1 MQELKYLNKYLFK
14 YKWKLL
20 LGIIITIISRIFS
33 LFTPKLVGNSMTL
46 IENSILNIEQT
57 DDDLEILL
65 ARNILIILSASL
77 ISGFFTFLMRQTII
91 NVSRYIEFDLKNEV
105 YNHYQSLCS
114 LFYKTNRTG
123 DLMSR
128 ITEDVSK
135 VRMYVGP
142 AIMYS
147 INTITLFIIV
157 IIFMFSI
164 SPSLTIYSLLPL
176 PILSFTIYTLSKKIH
191 LKSTLVQEKLAKL
204 STFSQEVFSGIK
216 IIKSFNMQEIVTK
229 KFDNFSKSS
238 KKSSISLSKVQALF
252 FPLMILLI
260 GISNI
265 IVIYVGGNQYIN
277 GKIEIGVIA
286 EFIIYITMLT
296 WPVAVV
302 GWVTSI
308 IQQAEASQ
316 KRINGF
322 LKTKPSIKNY
332 GKLLNS
338 ESSKITFKN
347 VSFKYPETKLYALQ
361 GVNFTIDSGKTLGII
376 GKTGSGKSSILELI
390 TRSYDV
396 TSGEIYLGN
405 MSLSLYNLKSLSSF
419 ISYVPQNSFLFS
431 DTIQEN
437 IKFGNIKANKVE
449 VIEVAENSSIHSD
462 ISRFK
467 DKYETLLGERG
478 VNLSGGQIQRITI
491 ARALLKKSK
500 ILLLDDCLSS
510 VDTKTEK
517 NILSE
522 IKKNKID
529 ETIIIVSHKISSVM
543 HADLIIV
550 LDKGVII
557 EKGTHEKLLSTDGF
571 YKKLAQKQLEN
582 INSFKI

>member
-1 MQELKYLNKYLFK
+1 MKELKYLNKYLFK

-20 LGIIITIISRIFS
+20 LGILITIISRIFS

-46 IENSILNIEQT
+46 IEKSTQI
-57 DDDLEILL
+57 DGKLEFLL
-65 ARNILIILSASL
+65 LRNILIILSASL

-128 ITEDVSK
+128 ITEDISK

-157 IIFMFSI
+157 ITFMFSI
-164 SPSLTIYSLLPL
+164 SPSLTIYSLIPL

-191 LKSTLVQEKLAKL
+191 IKSTVVQEYLAKL
-204 STFSQEVFSGIK
+204 STFSQEVFSGVK
-216 IIKSFNMQEIVTK
+216 IIKSFNMQKIVTE
-229 KFDNFSKSS
+229 KFDNLSSSS
-238 KKSSISLSKVQALF
+238 KNKSVDLSKVQALF

-260 GISNI
+260 GISNV
-265 IVIYVGGNQYIN
+265 IVIFVGGNQYID
-277 GKIEIGVIA
+277 GKIDIGVIA

-316 KRINGF
+316 NRINKF
-322 LKTKPSIKNY
+322 LRCKPSITNS
-332 GKLLNS
+332 GKILNL
-338 ESSKITFKN
+338 ENTDIKFKN
-347 VSFKYPETKLYALQ
+347 VSFKYPETNLYALKK
-361 GVNFTIDSGKTLGII
+361 VNFSIASGKTLGIV
-376 GKTGSGKSSILELI
+376 GKTGSGKSTILELI
-390 TRSYDV
+390 SRSYDI
-396 TSGEIYLGN
+396 TSGEIYLNGKI
-405 MSLSLYNLKSLSSF
+405 LSSYNLKSLRSF
-419 ISYVPQNSFLFS
+419 ISYVPQNPFLFS
-431 DTIQEN
+431 DSIIEN
-437 IKFGNIKANKVE
+437 IKFGNHTANEDEVLKV
-449 VIEVAENSSIHSD
+449 AKDSSIHND
-462 ISRFK
+462 ISKFK

-478 VNLSGGQIQRITI
+478 VNLSGGQKQRITI

-500 ILLLDDCLSS
+500 ILILDDCLSS
-510 VDTKTEK
+510 VDSKTERD
-517 NILSE
+517 ILFN
-522 IKKNKID
+522 IKKTKKK
-529 ETIIIVSHKISSVM
+529 ESVIIVSHKISSVM
-543 HADLIIV
+543 HADLILV
-550 LDKGVII
+550 LDKGII
-557 EKGTHEKLLSTDGF
+557 VEKGTHNQLLSIDGF
-571 YKKLAQKQLEN
+571 YKKLAQKQL
-582 INSFKI
+582 IDIDLVKI

>member
-1 MQELKYLNKYLFK
+1 MKELKYLNKYLLK

-20 LGIIITIISRIFS
+20 LGIIITIVSRVFS
-33 LFTPKLVGNSMTL
+33 LFTPKIVGNSMTL
-46 IENSILNIEQT
+46 IENSILNIKET
-57 DDDLEILL
+57 SDNLEILL
-65 ARNILIILSASL
+65 ARNILIILVASL
-77 ISGFFTFLMRQTII
+77 VSGFFTFLMRQTII
-91 NVSRYIEFDLKNEV
+91 NVSRFIEFDLKNDV
-105 YNHYQSLCS
+105 YNHYQSLCP

-147 INTITLFIIV
+147 INTVTLFIIV

-191 LKSTLVQEKLAKL
+191 SKSTFVQEKLAKL

-216 IIKSFNMQEIVTK
+216 IIKTFNMQEIVTEN
-229 KFDNFSKSS
+229 FDDLSKSS
-238 KKSSISLSKVQALF
+238 KRSSISLSKVQALF

-265 IVIYVGGNQYIN
+265 IVIYVGGNQYID

-308 IQQAEASQ
+308 TQQAEASQ
-316 KRINGF
+316 KRINAF
-322 LKTKPSIKNY
+322 LKTEPSIKNY
-332 GKLLNS
+332 GKSSNS

-347 VSFKYPETKLYALQ
+347 VSFKYPKTKLYALERI
-361 GVNFTIDSGKTLGII
+361 NFTIDSGKTLGII

-396 TSGEIYLGN
+396 TSGKIYIGN
-405 MSLSLYNLKSLSSF
+405 KVLSSYDLKSLSSF
-419 ISYVPQNSFLFS
+419 ISYIPQNPFLFS

-437 IKFGNIKANKVE
+437 IKFGNFKANKND
-449 VIEVAENSSIHSD
+449 VIKVAKNSLIHSD
-462 ISRFK
+462 ISSFK

-478 VNLSGGQIQRITI
+478 VNLSGGQIQRVTI
-491 ARALLKKSK
+491 ARALLKESK

-510 VDTKTEK
+510 VDAKTERG
-517 NILSE
+517 ILRE
-522 IKKNKID
+522 ISKTKIE
-529 ETIIIVSHKISSVM
+529 ETVVMVSHKISSIM
-543 HADLIIV
+543 HADLILVI
-550 LDKGVII
+550 DKGVIV
-557 EKGTHEKLLSTDGF
+557 EKGTHKKLLSNNGF

-582 INSFKI
+582 VNPVKM

>member
-1 MQELKYLNKYLFK
+1 MKELKYLNKYLLK

-20 LGIIITIISRIFS
+20 LGIFITIISRIFS
-33 LFTPKLVGNSMTL
+33 LFTPKLIGNSMTL
-46 IENSILNIEQT
+46 IENSILDIKQT
-57 DDDLEILL
+57 NDDLEILL
-65 ARNILIILSASL
+65 ARNILIILFASML
-77 ISGFFTFLMRQTII
+77 SGFFTFLMRQTII
-91 NVSRYIEFDLKNEV
+91 NVSRYIEFDLKNDI
-105 YNHYQSLCS
+105 YNHYQSLCPI
-114 LFYKTNRTG
+114 FYKTNRTG

-147 INTITLFIIV
+147 INTVTLFMIV
-157 IIFMFSI
+157 IVFMFSI
-164 SPSLTIYSLLPL
+164 SPSLTFYSLLPL
-176 PILSFTIYTLSKKIH
+176 PVLSFTIYALSKRIH
-191 LKSTLVQEKLAKL
+191 LKSTFVQEKLAKL

-216 IIKSFNMQEIVTK
+216 IIKTYNMQEIVIEN
-229 KFDNFSKSS
+229 FDSLSISS
-238 KKSSISLSKVQALF
+238 KRSSISLSKVQAFF

-265 IVIYVGGNQYIN
+265 IVIYVGGNQYID

-316 KRINGF
+316 KRINAF
-322 LKTKPSIKNY
+322 LKTEPSIKNY
-332 GKLLNS
+332 GKSSNS
-338 ESSKITFKN
+338 ESSEITFKN
-347 VSFKYPETKLYALQ
+347 VSFKYPKTKSYVLK
-361 GVNFTIDSGKTLGII
+361 GISFTIGSGKTLGII

-396 TSGEIYLGN
+396 TSGKIYLGN
-405 MSLSLYNLKSLSSF
+405 TELSSYDLKSLSSF
-419 ISYVPQNSFLFS
+419 ISYVPQNPFLFS

-437 IKFGNIKANKVE
+437 IKFGNFKANKKQ
-449 VIEVAENSSIHSD
+449 VIKVAKNSSIHSD
-462 ISRFK
+462 ISSFK

-478 VNLSGGQIQRITI
+478 VNLSGGQIQRVTI

-510 VDTKTEK
+510 VDAKTERI
-517 NILSE
+517 ILKE
-522 IKKNKID
+522 IRKTKID
-529 ETIIIVSHKISSVM
+529 ETVIIVSNKISSIM

-550 LDKGVII
+550 IDNGVIV
-557 EKGTHEKLLSTDGF
+557 EKGTHKKLLSNNGF
-571 YKKLAQKQLEN
+571 YKKLVQKQLEN
-582 INSFKI
+582 VNPVKM

>member
-229 KFDNFSKSS
+229 NFDNFSKSS

-347 VSFKYPETKLYALQ
+347 VSFKYPETNLYALE
-361 GVNFTIDSGKTLGII
+361 GVNFTIGSGKTLGII

-405 MSLSLYNLKSLSSF
+405 ISLSSYNLKSLSSF

-510 VDTKTEK
+510 VDAKTEK

>member
-1 MQELKYLNKYLFK
+1 MKELKYLNKYLLK

-20 LGIIITIISRIFS
+20 LGIFITIISRIFS

-46 IENSILNIEQT
+46 IENSILNIKQT
-57 DDDLEILL
+57 SDNLEILL
-65 ARNILIILSASL
+65 ARNILIILFASL
-77 ISGFFTFLMRQTII
+77 VSGFFTFLMRQTII
-91 NVSRYIEFDLKNEV
+91 NVSRFIEFDLKNEI
-105 YNHYQSLCS
+105 YNHYQSLCP

-147 INTITLFIIV
+147 INTVTLFIIV
-157 IIFMFSI
+157 IAFMFSI

-191 LKSTLVQEKLAKL
+191 SKSTFVQEKLAKL

-216 IIKSFNMQEIVTK
+216 IIKTFNMQKIVTEN
-229 KFDNFSKSS
+229 FDNLSKSS
-238 KKSSISLSKVQALF
+238 KRSSISLSKVQALF

-265 IVIYVGGNQYIN
+265 IVIYVGGNQYID

-308 IQQAEASQ
+308 TQQAEASQ
-316 KRINGF
+316 KRINAF
-322 LKTKPSIKNY
+322 LKTEPSIKNY
-332 GKLLNS
+332 GKSSNS

-347 VSFKYPETKLYALQ
+347 VSFKYPKTKSYALE
-361 GVNFTIDSGKTLGII
+361 GINFTIDSGKTLGII
-376 GKTGSGKSSILELI
+376 GKTGSGKSTILDLI

-396 TSGEIYLGN
+396 TSGKIHLGN
-405 MSLSLYNLKSLSSF
+405 TELSSYDLKSLNSF
-419 ISYVPQNSFLFS
+419 ISYIPQNPFLFS

-437 IKFGNIKANKVE
+437 IKFGNFKANKNE
-449 VIEVAENSSIHSD
+449 VIKVAKNSLIHSD
-462 ISRFK
+462 ISSFK

-478 VNLSGGQIQRITI
+478 VNLSGGQIQRVTI

-510 VDTKTEK
+510 VDAKTERG
-517 NILSE
+517 ILRE
-522 IKKNKID
+522 IRKTKRD
-529 ETIIIVSHKISSVM
+529 ETVIMVSHKISSIM

-550 LDKGVII
+550 IDNGVIV
-557 EKGTHEKLLSTDGF
+557 EKGTHKKLLSNNGF

-582 INSFKI
+582 VSPVKM

>member
-105 YNHYQSLCS
+105 YTHYQSLCS

-216 IIKSFNMQEIVTK
+216 IIKSFNMQEIVTEN
-229 KFDNFSKSS
+229 FDNFSKSS
-238 KKSSISLSKVQALF
+238 KRSSISLSKVQALF

-347 VSFKYPETKLYALQ
+347 VSFKYPETNLYALE
-361 GVNFTIDSGKTLGII
+361 GINFTIDSGKTLGII

-529 ETIIIVSHKISSVM
+529 ETVIIVSHKISSVM

-582 INSFKI
+582 INSLKI

>member
-20 LGIIITIISRIFS
+20 LGIFITIISRIFS

-46 IENSILNIEQT
+46 IEKSNLDIDQIGGK
-57 DDDLEILL
+57 LEVLL
-65 ARNILIILSASL
+65 LRNILIILSASL
-77 ISGFFTFLMRQTII
+77 ISGFFTFWMRQTII

-147 INTITLFIIV
+147 INTITLFVIV
-157 IIFMFSI
+157 ISFMFSI
-164 SPSLTIYSLLPL
+164 SPTLTIYSLIPL

-191 LKSTLVQEKLAKL
+191 LKSTLVQEYLAKL

-216 IIKSFNMQEIVTK
+216 IIKSYNMQKVVST
-229 KFDNFSKSS
+229 KFDNFSNSS
-238 KKSSISLSKVQALF
+238 KERSIDLSKVQALF

-265 IVIYVGGNQYIN
+265 IVIYVGGNQYIE
-277 GKIEIGVIA
+277 GKIDIGVIA

-316 KRINGF
+316 KRINSF
-322 LKTKPSIKNY
+322 LKSKPSVCNY
-332 GKLLNS
+332 GKILNF
-338 ESSKITFKN
+338 ENGDINFKN
-347 VSFKYPETKLYALQ
+347 VSFKYPETNLYALKNI
-361 GVNFTIDSGKTLGII
+361 NFSISSGNTLGII
-376 GKTGSGKSSILELI
+376 GKTGSGKSTILELI

-396 TSGEIYLGN
+396 TSGEIYLDDKILSSYDLQ
-405 MSLSLYNLKSLSSF
+405 SLKSF
-419 ISYVPQNSFLFS
+419 ISYVPQNPFLFS
-431 DTIQEN
+431 DTIIEN
-437 IKFGNIKANKVE
+437 IKFGNYTSSDDEVVKV
-449 VIEVAENSSIHSD
+449 AKDSSIHSD

-467 DKYETLLGERG
+467 DQYETLLGERG

-491 ARALLKKSK
+491 ARALLKRSK

-510 VDTKTEK
+510 VDAKTESS
-517 NILSE
+517 ILSN
-522 IKKNKID
+522 IKKGKKE
-529 ETIIIVSHKISSVM
+529 ETVIIVSNKISSVM

-550 LDKGVII
+550 LDKGIII
-557 EKGTHEKLLSTDGF
+557 EKGTHKQLLSIKGF
-571 YKKLAQKQLEN
+571 YEKLAQKQVEN
-582 INSFKI
+582 IDFIKI

>member
-1 MQELKYLNKYLFK
+1 MKELKYLNKYLLK

-20 LGIIITIISRIFS
+20 LGIIITIVSRVFS
-33 LFTPKLVGNSMTL
+33 LFTPKIVGNSMTL
-46 IENSILNIEQT
+46 IENSILNIKET
-57 DDDLEILL
+57 SDNLEILL
-65 ARNILIILSASL
+65 ARNILIILVASL
-77 ISGFFTFLMRQTII
+77 VSGFFTFLMRQTII
-91 NVSRYIEFDLKNEV
+91 NVSRFIEFDLKNDV
-105 YNHYQSLCS
+105 YNHYQSLCP

-147 INTITLFIIV
+147 INTVTLFIIV

-191 LKSTLVQEKLAKL
+191 SKSTFVQEKLAKL

-216 IIKSFNMQEIVTK
+216 IIKTYNMQEIVTEN
-229 KFDNFSKSS
+229 FDSLSKSS
-238 KKSSISLSKVQALF
+238 KRSSISLSKVQAFF

-265 IVIYVGGNQYIN
+265 IVIYVGGNQYID

-316 KRINGF
+316 KRINAF
-322 LKTKPSIKNY
+322 LKTEPSIKNY
-332 GKLLNS
+332 GKSSNS
-338 ESSKITFKN
+338 ESSEITFKN
-347 VSFKYPETKLYALQ
+347 VSFKYPKTKSYALE
-361 GVNFTIDSGKTLGII
+361 GINFTIDSGKTLGII
-376 GKTGSGKSSILELI
+376 GKTGSGKSTILELI

-396 TSGEIYLGN
+396 TSGKIYLG
-405 MSLSLYNLKSLSSF
+405 SSELSSYDLKSLSSF
-419 ISYVPQNSFLFS
+419 ISYIPQNPFLFS

-437 IKFGNIKANKVE
+437 IKFGNFKANKKQ
-449 VIEVAENSSIHSD
+449 VIKVAKNSSIHLD
-462 ISRFK
+462 ISSFK

-478 VNLSGGQIQRITI
+478 VNLSGGQIQRVTI

-510 VDTKTEK
+510 VDAKTERI
-517 NILSE
+517 ILRE
-522 IKKNKID
+522 LRKTKID
-529 ETIIIVSHKISSVM
+529 ETVIIVSNKISSIM

-550 LDKGVII
+550 IDNGVIV
-557 EKGTHEKLLSTDGF
+557 EKGTHKKLLSNNGF
-571 YKKLAQKQLEN
+571 YKKLVQKQLEN
-582 INSFKI
+582 VNPVKM

>member
-20 LGIIITIISRIFS
+20 LGIFITIISRIFS

-46 IENSILNIEQT
+46 IEKSNLDIDQIGGK
-57 DDDLEILL
+57 LEVLL
-65 ARNILIILSASL
+65 LRNILIILSASL
-77 ISGFFTFLMRQTII
+77 ISGFFTFWMRQTII

-147 INTITLFIIV
+147 INTITLFVIV
-157 IIFMFSI
+157 ISFMFSI
-164 SPSLTIYSLLPL
+164 SPTLTIYSLIPL

-191 LKSTLVQEKLAKL
+191 LKSTLVQEYLAKL

-216 IIKSFNMQEIVTK
+216 IIKSYNMQKVVST
-229 KFDNFSKSS
+229 KFDNFSNSS
-238 KKSSISLSKVQALF
+238 KERSIDLSKVQALF

-265 IVIYVGGNQYIN
+265 IVIYVGGNQYIE
-277 GKIEIGVIA
+277 GKIDIGVIA

-316 KRINGF
+316 KRINSF
-322 LKTKPSIKNY
+322 LKSKPSVCNY
-332 GKLLNS
+332 GKILNF
-338 ESSKITFKN
+338 ENGDINFKN
-347 VSFKYPETKLYALQ
+347 VSFKYPETNLYALKNI
-361 GVNFTIDSGKTLGII
+361 NFSISSGNTLGII
-376 GKTGSGKSSILELI
+376 GKTGSGKSTILELI

-396 TSGEIYLGN
+396 TSGEIYLDDKILSSYDLQ
-405 MSLSLYNLKSLSSF
+405 SLKSF
-419 ISYVPQNSFLFS
+419 ISYVPQNPFLFS
-431 DTIQEN
+431 DTIIEN
-437 IKFGNIKANKVE
+437 IKFGNYTSSDDEVVKV
-449 VIEVAENSSIHSD
+449 AKDSSIHSD

-467 DKYETLLGERG
+467 DQYETLLGERG

-491 ARALLKKSK
+491 ARALLKRSK

-510 VDTKTEK
+510 VDAKTESS
-517 NILSE
+517 ILSN
-522 IKKNKID
+522 IKKVKKE
-529 ETIIIVSHKISSVM
+529 ETVIIVSNKISSVM

-550 LDKGVII
+550 LDKGIII
-557 EKGTHEKLLSTDGF
+557 EKGTHKQLLSIKGF
-571 YKKLAQKQLEN
+571 YEKLAQKQVEN
-582 INSFKI
+582 IDFIKI

>member
-1 MQELKYLNKYLFK
+1 MKELKYLNKYLLK

-20 LGIIITIISRIFS
+20 LGIIITIVSRVFS
-33 LFTPKLVGNSMTL
+33 LFTPKIVGNSMTL
-46 IENSILNIEQT
+46 IENSILNIKET
-57 DDDLEILL
+57 SDNLEILL
-65 ARNILIILSASL
+65 ARNILIILVASL
-77 ISGFFTFLMRQTII
+77 VSGFFTFLMRQTII
-91 NVSRYIEFDLKNEV
+91 NVSRFIEFDLKNDV
-105 YNHYQSLCS
+105 YNHYQSLCP

-147 INTITLFIIV
+147 INTVTLFIIV

-191 LKSTLVQEKLAKL
+191 SKSTFVQEKLAKL

-216 IIKSFNMQEIVTK
+216 IIKTFNMQEIVTEN
-229 KFDNFSKSS
+229 FDDLSKSS
-238 KKSSISLSKVQALF
+238 KRSSISLSKVQALF

-265 IVIYVGGNQYIN
+265 IVIYVGGNQYID

-316 KRINGF
+316 KRINTF
-322 LKTKPSIKNY
+322 LKTVPSIKNY
-332 GKLLNS
+332 GKSSNL

-347 VSFKYPETKLYALQ
+347 VSFKYPKTKLYALERI
-361 GVNFTIDSGKTLGII
+361 NFTIDSGKTLGII

-396 TSGEIYLGN
+396 TSGKIYIGN
-405 MSLSLYNLKSLSSF
+405 KVLSSYDLKSLSSF
-419 ISYVPQNSFLFS
+419 ISYIPQNPFLFS

-437 IKFGNIKANKVE
+437 IKFGNFKANKND
-449 VIEVAENSSIHSD
+449 VIKVAKNSLIHSD
-462 ISRFK
+462 ISSFK

-478 VNLSGGQIQRITI
+478 VNLSGGQIQRVTI
-491 ARALLKKSK
+491 ARALLKESK

-510 VDTKTEK
+510 VDAKTERG
-517 NILSE
+517 ILRE
-522 IKKNKID
+522 ISKTKIE
-529 ETIIIVSHKISSVM
+529 ETVVMVSHKISSIM
-543 HADLIIV
+543 HADLILVI
-550 LDKGVII
+550 DKGVIV
-557 EKGTHEKLLSTDGF
+557 EKGTHKKLLSNNGF

-582 INSFKI
+582 VNPVKM

>member
-1 MQELKYLNKYLFK
+1 MKELKYLNKYLLK

-20 LGIIITIISRIFS
+20 LGIFITIISRIFS
-33 LFTPKLVGNSMTL
+33 LFTPKLIGNSMTL
-46 IENSILNIEQT
+46 IENSILNIKQT
-57 DDDLEILL
+57 SDNLEILL
-65 ARNILIILSASL
+65 ARNILIILFASL
-77 ISGFFTFLMRQTII
+77 VSGFFTFLMRQTII
-91 NVSRYIEFDLKNEV
+91 NVSRYIEFDLKNDI
-105 YNHYQSLCS
+105 YNHYQSLCP

-147 INTITLFIIV
+147 INTVTLFMIV
-157 IIFMFSI
+157 IVFMFSI

-191 LKSTLVQEKLAKL
+191 LKSTFVQEKLAKL

-216 IIKSFNMQEIVTK
+216 IIKTFNMQEIVTEN
-229 KFDNFSKSS
+229 FDNLSKSS
-238 KKSSISLSKVQALF
+238 KRSSISLSKVQALF

-265 IVIYVGGNQYIN
+265 IVIYVGGNQYID

-316 KRINGF
+316 KRINAF
-322 LKTKPSIKNY
+322 LKTEPSIKNY
-332 GKLLNS
+332 GKSSNS
-338 ESSKITFKN
+338 ESSEITFKN
-347 VSFKYPETKLYALQ
+347 VSFKYPKTKSYALE
-361 GVNFTIDSGKTLGII
+361 GINFTIDSGKTLGII

-396 TSGEIYLGN
+396 TSGKIYLGN
-405 MSLSLYNLKSLSSF
+405 TELSSYDLKSLSSF
-419 ISYVPQNSFLFS
+419 ISYIPQNPFLFS

-437 IKFGNIKANKVE
+437 IKFGNFKANKNQ
-449 VIEVAENSSIHSD
+449 VIKVAKNSSIHSD
-462 ISRFK
+462 ISSFK

-478 VNLSGGQIQRITI
+478 VNLSGGQIQRVTI

-510 VDTKTEK
+510 VDAKTERI
-517 NILSE
+517 ILKE
-522 IKKNKID
+522 IRKTKID
-529 ETIIIVSHKISSVM
+529 ETVIIVSHKISSIM

-550 LDKGVII
+550 IDNGVIV
-557 EKGTHEKLLSTDGF
+557 EKGTHKKLLSNNGF

-582 INSFKI
+582 VNPVKM

>member
-20 LGIIITIISRIFS
+20 LGIFITIISRIFS

-46 IENSILNIEQT
+46 IEKSNLDIDQIGGK
-57 DDDLEILL
+57 LEVLL
-65 ARNILIILSASL
+65 LRNILIILSASL
-77 ISGFFTFLMRQTII
+77 ISGFFTFWMRQTII

-147 INTITLFIIV
+147 INTITLFVIV
-157 IIFMFSI
+157 ISFMFSI
-164 SPSLTIYSLLPL
+164 SPTLTIYSLIPL

-191 LKSTLVQEKLAKL
+191 LKSTLVQEYLAKL

-216 IIKSFNMQEIVTK
+216 IIKSYNMQKVVST
-229 KFDNFSKSS
+229 KFDNFSNSS
-238 KKSSISLSKVQALF
+238 KERSIDLSKVQALF

-265 IVIYVGGNQYIN
+265 IVIYVGGNQYIE
-277 GKIEIGVIA
+277 GKIDIGVIA

-316 KRINGF
+316 KRINSF
-322 LKTKPSIKNY
+322 LKSKPSVCNY
-332 GKLLNS
+332 GKILNF
-338 ESSKITFKN
+338 ENGDINFKN
-347 VSFKYPETKLYALQ
+347 VSFKYPETNLYALKNI
-361 GVNFTIDSGKTLGII
+361 NFSISSGNTLGII
-376 GKTGSGKSSILELI
+376 GKTGSGKSTVLELI

-396 TSGEIYLGN
+396 TSGEIYIDDKILSSYDLQ
-405 MSLSLYNLKSLSSF
+405 SLKSF
-419 ISYVPQNSFLFS
+419 ISYVPQNPFLFS
-431 DTIQEN
+431 DTIIEN
-437 IKFGNIKANKVE
+437 IKFGNYTSSDDEVVKV
-449 VIEVAENSSIHSD
+449 AKDSSIHSD

-467 DKYETLLGERG
+467 DQYETLLGERG

-491 ARALLKKSK
+491 ARALLKRSK

-510 VDTKTEK
+510 VDAKTESS
-517 NILSE
+517 ILSN
-522 IKKNKID
+522 IKKGKKE
-529 ETIIIVSHKISSVM
+529 ETVIIVSNKISSVM

-550 LDKGVII
+550 LDKGIII
-557 EKGTHEKLLSTDGF
+557 EKGTHKQLLSIKGF
-571 YKKLAQKQLEN
+571 YEKLAQKQVEN
-582 INSFKI
+582 IDFIKI

>member
-20 LGIIITIISRIFS
+20 LGIIITVISRIFS
-33 LFTPKLVGNSMTL
+33 LFTPKFVGDSMTI
-46 IENSILNIEQT
+46 IERSISNIEQV
-57 DDDLEILL
+57 DGSLGFLL
-65 ARNILIILSASL
+65 GRNIIIILAASL
-77 ISGFFTFLMRQTII
+77 LSGFFTFLMRQTII
-91 NVSRYIEFDLKNEV
+91 NVSRYIEYDLKNEV

-114 LFYKTNRTG
+114 SFYKTNRTG

-147 INTITLFIIV
+147 INTITLFVIV
-157 IIFMFSI
+157 ISFMFVI
-164 SPSLTIYSLLPL
+164 SPSLTIYSLIPL
-176 PILSFTIYTLSKKIH
+176 PILSLAIYTLSKKIH
-191 LKSTLVQEKLAKL
+191 LKSTYVQQNLAKL

-216 IIKSFNMQEIVTK
+216 IIKSFNMQKIVSNT
-229 KFDNFSKSS
+229 FDDFSALS
-238 KKSSISLSKVQALF
+238 KNSSIDLSKVQALF

-265 IVIYVGGNQYIN
+265 IVIYVGGNQYID
-277 GKIEIGVIA
+277 GEIEIGVIA

-316 KRINGF
+316 KRINSF
-322 LKTKPSIKNY
+322 LKTKSSISNQ
-332 GKLLNS
+332 GEILNI
-338 ESSKITFKN
+338 KKGNINFKN
-347 VSFKYPETKLYALQ
+347 VSFKYPETNFYALK
-361 GVNFTIDSGKTLGII
+361 GIDFEISSGKTLGIV
-376 GKTGSGKSSILELI
+376 GKTGAGKTTILELI

-396 TSGEIYLGN
+396 TSGEISIDGN
-405 MSLSLYNLKSLSSF
+405 LIREYDLSSLRSS
-419 ISYVPQNSFLFS
+419 ISYVPQNPFLFS
-431 DTIQEN
+431 DTIIEN
-437 IKFGNIKANKVE
+437 IKFGNYAANIDE
-449 VIEVAENSSIHSD
+449 VIKVSKTSSIHSD
-462 ISRFK
+462 ISSFN

-500 ILLLDDCLSS
+500 LLILDDCLSS
-510 VDTKTEK
+510 VDAKTERD
-517 NILSE
+517 ILSKIKR
-522 IKKNKID
+522 IKKN
-529 ETIIIVSHKISSVM
+529 ETVIIVSHKISSVM

-550 LDKGVII
+550 LDEGVVI
-557 EKGTHEKLLSTDGF
+557 EKGTHNKLMLNDGF
-571 YKKLAQKQLEN
+571 YKKLAEKQLESADY
-582 INSFKI
+582 IKF

>member
-20 LGIIITIISRIFS
+20 LGILITIISRIFS
-33 LFTPKLVGNSMTL
+33 LFTPKLIGNSMTL
-46 IENSILNIEQT
+46 IENSVLEVEKTSDN
-57 DDDLEILL
+57 LEILL
-65 ARNILIILSASL
+65 ARNIFIILSASL

-91 NVSRYIEFDLKNEV
+91 NVSREIEFDLKNEI

-135 VRMYVGP
+135 VRMYFGP

-157 IIFMFSI
+157 IAFMFSI
-164 SPSLTIYSLLPL
+164 SPSLTVYSLLPL
-176 PILSFTIYTLSKKIH
+176 PILSFAIYSLSKKIH
-191 LKSTLVQEKLAKL
+191 LKTTLVQEKIAKL

-216 IIKSFNMQEIVTK
+216 IIKSYNLQNIVVNN
-229 KFDNFSKSS
+229 FDNYSVLSQN
-238 KKSSISLSKVQALF
+238 SSISLSKVQALF

-260 GISNI
+260 GVSNI
-265 IVIYVGGNQYIN
+265 IVIYTGGNQYIE

-316 KRINGF
+316 KRINSF
-322 LKTKPSIKNY
+322 LKTQSSVKDLGKFKNL
-332 GKLLNS
+332 KN
-338 ESSKITFKN
+338 SKISFKN
-347 VSFKYPETKLYALQ
+347 VSFKYPETNLQALK
-361 GVNFTIDSGKTLGII
+361 GVNFTIDSGKTLGIV
-376 GKTGSGKSSILELI
+376 GKTGSGKSAIIDLI
-390 TRSYDV
+390 TRSYDLNF
-396 TSGEIYLGN
+396 GEICIGDKVVSSYD
-405 MSLSLYNLKSLSSF
+405 LKFLRSF
-419 ISYVPQNSFLFS
+419 ISYVPQNPFLFS
-431 DTIQEN
+431 DTIIEN
-437 IKFGNIKANKVE
+437 IKFGNFNANIDDVIKVSK
-449 VIEVAENSSIHSD
+449 NSSVHKD
-462 ISRFK
+462 ISSFK
-467 DKYETLLGERG
+467 DQYETILGERG

-491 ARALLKKSK
+491 ARALLKKSE
-500 ILLLDDCLSS
+500 ILILDDCLSS
-510 VDTKTEK
+510 VDAKTERK
-517 NILSE
+517 ILSE
-522 IKKNKID
+522 IKKTKTN
-529 ETIIIVSHKISSVM
+529 ETVIIVSHKVSSLM

-550 LDKGVII
+550 LDEGVVI
-557 EKGTHEKLLSTDGF
+557 EKGTHEQLLSSDGF

-582 INSFKI
+582 IHQIKL

>member
-57 DDDLEILL
+57 DGDLEILL

-216 IIKSFNMQEIVTK
+216 IIKSFNMQEIVTEN
-229 KFDNFSKSS
+229 FDNFSKSS
-238 KKSSISLSKVQALF
+238 KRSSISLSKVQALF

-347 VSFKYPETKLYALQ
+347 VSFKYPETNLYALE
-361 GVNFTIDSGKTLGII
+361 GINFTIDSGKTLGII

-529 ETIIIVSHKISSVM
+529 ETVIIVSHKISSVM

-582 INSFKI
+582 INSLKI

>member
-1 MQELKYLNKYLFK
+1 
-14 YKWKLL
+14 
-20 LGIIITIISRIFS
+20 
-33 LFTPKLVGNSMTL
+33 
-46 IENSILNIEQT
+46 
-57 DDDLEILL
+57 
-65 ARNILIILSASL
+65 
-77 ISGFFTFLMRQTII
+77 
-91 NVSRYIEFDLKNEV
+91 
-105 YNHYQSLCS
+105 
-114 LFYKTNRTG
+114 
-123 DLMSR
+123 
-128 ITEDVSK
+128 
-135 VRMYVGP
+135 
-142 AIMYS
+142 
-147 INTITLFIIV
+147 
-157 IIFMFSI
+157 
-164 SPSLTIYSLLPL
+164 
-176 PILSFTIYTLSKKIH
+176 
-191 LKSTLVQEKLAKL
+191 
-204 STFSQEVFSGIK
+204 
-216 IIKSFNMQEIVTK
+216 
-229 KFDNFSKSS
+229 
-238 KKSSISLSKVQALF
+238 
-252 FPLMILLI
+252 
-260 GISNI
+260 
-265 IVIYVGGNQYIN
+265 
-277 GKIEIGVIA
+277 
-286 EFIIYITMLT
+286 MLT

-347 VSFKYPETKLYALQ
+347 VSFKYPETNLYALE
-361 GVNFTIDSGKTLGII
+361 GINFTIDSGKTLGII

-529 ETIIIVSHKISSVM
+529 ETVIIVSHKISSVM

-582 INSFKI
+582 INSLKI

>member
-46 IENSILNIEQT
+46 IEKSNLDIDQIGGK
-57 DDDLEILL
+57 LEVLL
-65 ARNILIILSASL
+65 LRNILIILSASL
-77 ISGFFTFLMRQTII
+77 ISGFFTFWMRQTII

-147 INTITLFIIV
+147 INTITLFVIV
-157 IIFMFSI
+157 ISFMFSI
-164 SPSLTIYSLLPL
+164 SPTLTIYSLIPL

-191 LKSTLVQEKLAKL
+191 LKSTLVQEYLAKL

-216 IIKSFNMQEIVTK
+216 IIKSYNMQKVVST
-229 KFDNFSKSS
+229 KFDNFSNSS
-238 KKSSISLSKVQALF
+238 KERSIDLSKVQALF

-265 IVIYVGGNQYIN
+265 IVIYVGGNQYIE
-277 GKIEIGVIA
+277 GKIDIGVIA

-316 KRINGF
+316 KRINSF
-322 LKTKPSIKNY
+322 LKSKPSVCNY
-332 GKLLNS
+332 GKILNF
-338 ESSKITFKN
+338 ENGDINFKN
-347 VSFKYPETKLYALQ
+347 VSFKYPETNLYALKNI
-361 GVNFTIDSGKTLGII
+361 NFSISSGNTLGII
-376 GKTGSGKSSILELI
+376 GKTGSGKSTILELI

-396 TSGEIYLGN
+396 TSGEIYLDDKILSSYDLQ
-405 MSLSLYNLKSLSSF
+405 SLKSF
-419 ISYVPQNSFLFS
+419 ISYVPQNPFLFS
-431 DTIQEN
+431 DTIIEN
-437 IKFGNIKANKVE
+437 IKFGNYNSSDDEVVKV
-449 VIEVAENSSIHSD
+449 AKDSSIHSD

-467 DKYETLLGERG
+467 DQYETLLGERG

-491 ARALLKKSK
+491 ARALLKRSK

-510 VDTKTEK
+510 VDAKTESS
-517 NILSE
+517 ILSN
-522 IKKNKID
+522 IKKGKKE
-529 ETIIIVSHKISSVM
+529 ETVIIVSNKISSVM

-550 LDKGVII
+550 LDKGIII
-557 EKGTHEKLLSTDGF
+557 EKGTHKQLLSIKGF
-571 YKKLAQKQLEN
+571 YEKLAQKQVEN
-582 INSFKI
+582 IDFIKI

>member
-20 LGIIITIISRIFS
+20 LGIFITIISRIFS

-46 IENSILNIEQT
+46 IEKSTLDVDQIGGK
-57 DDDLEILL
+57 LEVLL
-65 ARNILIILSASL
+65 LRNILIILSASL

-91 NVSRYIEFDLKNEV
+91 NVSRHIEFDLKNEI

-147 INTITLFIIV
+147 INTITLFVIV
-157 IIFMFSI
+157 ISFMFSI
-164 SPSLTIYSLLPL
+164 SPSLTIYSLIPL

-191 LKSTLVQEKLAKL
+191 LKSTLVQEYLAKL

-216 IIKSFNMQEIVTK
+216 IIKSYNMQKVVSS
-229 KFDNFSKSS
+229 KFDNYSNSS
-238 KKSSISLSKVQALF
+238 KNRSIDLSKVQALF

-265 IVIYVGGNQYIN
+265 IVIYVGGNQYID
-277 GKIEIGVIA
+277 GKINIGVIA

-316 KRINGF
+316 KRINNF
-322 LKTKPSIKNY
+322 LNSKPSVNNY
-332 GKLLNS
+332 GKILNL
-338 ESSKITFKN
+338 KNGYIKFKN
-347 VSFKYPETKLYALQ
+347 VSFKYPETNLYALKNI
-361 GVNFTIDSGKTLGII
+361 NFSISSGNTLGII
-376 GKTGSGKSSILELI
+376 GRTGSGKSTILELI

-396 TSGEIYLGN
+396 TSGKIYLDN
-405 MSLSLYNLKSLSSF
+405 KTLCSYNLQSLKSY
-419 ISYVPQNSFLFS
+419 ISYVPQNPFLFS
-431 DTIQEN
+431 ETIIEN
-437 IKFGNIKANKVE
+437 IKFGNYTARNDEVVKV
-449 VIEVAENSSIHSD
+449 AKDSSIHSD

-500 ILLLDDCLSS
+500 ILILDDCLSS
-510 VDTKTEK
+510 VDAKTES
-517 NILSE
+517 NILLN
-522 IKKNKID
+522 IKKTKKK
-529 ETIIIVSHKISSVM
+529 ETVIIVSNKISSVM

-550 LDKGVII
+550 LDKGNII
-557 EKGTHEKLLSTDGF
+557 EKGTHKQLLSIKG
-571 YKKLAQKQLEN
+571 YYEKLAQKQMEN
-582 INSFKI
+582 IDFIKI

>member
-1 MQELKYLNKYLFK
+1 MHELKYLNKYLFK

-20 LGIIITIISRIFS
+20 LGIFITIISRIFS
-33 LFTPKLVGNSMTL
+33 LFTPKVVGNSMTL
-46 IENSILNIEQT
+46 IEKSTLDIEQV
-57 DDDLEILL
+57 DGKLEVLL
-65 ARNILIILSASL
+65 LRNILIILSASL

-91 NVSRYIEFDLKNEV
+91 NVSRHIEFDLKNDV

-147 INTITLFIIV
+147 INTITLFVIV
-157 IIFMFSI
+157 ISFMFSI
-164 SPSLTIYSLLPL
+164 SPSLTIYSLTPL
-176 PILSFTIYTLSKKIH
+176 PVLSFTIYRLSKKIH
-191 LKSTLVQEKLAKL
+191 LKSTLVQEYLAKL
-204 STFSQEVFSGIK
+204 STFSQETFSGIK
-216 IIKSFNMQEIVTK
+216 IIKSFNMQKIVTE
-229 KFDNFSKSS
+229 KFENFSISS
-238 KKSSISLSKVQALF
+238 KNKSVDLSKVQALF

-265 IVIYVGGNQYIN
+265 IVIYVGGNQYIE
-277 GKIEIGVIA
+277 GKINIGVIA

-316 KRINGF
+316 KRINSF
-322 LKTKPSIKNY
+322 LKSKSSIDNY
-332 GKLLNS
+332 GKILNLK
-338 ESSKITFKN
+338 SSDIKFKN
-347 VSFKYPETKLYALQ
+347 VSFKYPETNLYALKNI
-361 GVNFTIDSGKTLGII
+361 NFSIESGKTLGII
-376 GKTGSGKSSILELI
+376 GKTGSGKSTILELI

-396 TSGEIYLGN
+396 TSGNIYLD
-405 MSLSLYNLKSLSSF
+405 SELLSLYDIKSLKSF

-431 DTIQEN
+431 DTIIEN
-437 IKFGNIKANKVE
+437 IKFGNYSAKDSEVNKV
-449 VIEVAENSSIHSD
+449 AQDSSIHSD

-467 DKYETLLGERG
+467 DEYETLLGERG

-500 ILLLDDCLSS
+500 ILILDDCLSS
-510 VDTKTEK
+510 VDAKTETS
-517 NILSE
+517 ILSN
-522 IKKNKID
+522 IKKSKKE
-529 ETIIIVSHKISSVM
+529 ETVIIVSHKISSVI

-550 LDKGVII
+550 LDKGIII
-557 EKGTHEKLLSTDGF
+557 EKGTHNQLLSIDGF

-582 INSFKI
+582 IDSIKI

>member
-1 MQELKYLNKYLFK
+1 MYELKYLNKYLLK

-20 LGIIITIISRIFS
+20 LGIFITIISRIFS
-33 LFTPKLVGNSMTL
+33 LFTPKLIGNSMTL
-46 IENSILNIEQT
+46 IENSILDIKQT
-57 DDDLEILL
+57 NDNLEILL
-65 ARNILIILSASL
+65 ARNILIILFASMV
-77 ISGFFTFLMRQTII
+77 SGFFTFLMRQTII
-91 NVSRYIEFDLKNEV
+91 NVSRYIEFDLKNDI
-105 YNHYQSLCS
+105 YNHYQSLCPF
-114 LFYKTNRTG
+114 FYKKNRTG

-147 INTITLFIIV
+147 INTVTLFIIV
-157 IIFMFSI
+157 IVFMFSI
-164 SPSLTIYSLLPL
+164 SPSLTFYSLLPL

-191 LKSTLVQEKLAKL
+191 SKSTFVQETLAKL

-216 IIKSFNMQEIVTK
+216 IIKTYNMQEIVTEN
-229 KFDNFSKSS
+229 FDGLSKSS
-238 KKSSISLSKVQALF
+238 KRSSISLSKVQALF

-265 IVIYVGGNQYIN
+265 IVIYVGGNQYID

-308 IQQAEASQ
+308 TQQAEASQ
-316 KRINGF
+316 KRINAF
-322 LKTKPSIKNY
+322 LKTEPSIKNY
-332 GKLLNS
+332 GKSSNS

-347 VSFKYPETKLYALQ
+347 VSFKYPKTKSYALE
-361 GVNFTIDSGKTLGII
+361 GIDFTIDSGKTLGII
-376 GKTGSGKSSILELI
+376 GKTGSGKSTILELI
-390 TRSYDV
+390 SRSYDV
-396 TSGEIYLGN
+396 TSGKIYLG
-405 MSLSLYNLKSLSSF
+405 STELSSYDLKSLSSF
-419 ISYVPQNSFLFS
+419 ISYIPQNPFLFS

-437 IKFGNIKANKVE
+437 IKFGNFKANKKQ
-449 VIEVAENSSIHSD
+449 IIKVAKNSSIHSD
-462 ISRFK
+462 ISSFK

-478 VNLSGGQIQRITI
+478 VNLSGGQIQRLTI

-510 VDTKTEK
+510 VDAKTER
-517 NILSE
+517 IVLSE
-522 IKKNKID
+522 IIKTKID
-529 ETIIIVSHKISSVM
+529 ETVIIVSNKISSIM

-550 LDKGVII
+550 IDNGVIV
-557 EKGTHEKLLSTDGF
+557 EKGTHKKLLSNNGF
-571 YKKLAQKQLEN
+571 YKKLVQKQLEN
-582 INSFKI
+582 VNPVKM

>member
-1 MQELKYLNKYLFK
+1 MKELKYLNKYLLK

-33 LFTPKLVGNSMTL
+33 LFTPKLVGNSITL

-57 DDDLEILL
+57 SDNLEIVLV
-65 ARNILIILSASL
+65 RNILIILSASL

-91 NVSRYIEFDLKNEV
+91 NVSRYIEFDLKNDV
-105 YNHYQSLCS
+105 YNHYQSLCP

-147 INTITLFIIV
+147 INTVTLFIIV
-157 IIFMFSI
+157 IVFMFSI

-176 PILSFTIYTLSKKIH
+176 PILSFTIYALSKKIH
-191 LKSTLVQEKLAKL
+191 SKSTFVQEKLAKL

-216 IIKSFNMQEIVTK
+216 IIKTFNMQEIVTK
-229 KFDNFSKSS
+229 NFDSLSKSS
-238 KKSSISLSKVQALF
+238 KRSSISLSKVQALF

-265 IVIYVGGNQYIN
+265 IVIYVGGNQYID

-316 KRINGF
+316 KRINAF
-322 LKTKPSIKNY
+322 LKTEPSIKNY
-332 GKLLNS
+332 GKSSNS

-347 VSFKYPETKLYALQ
+347 VSFKYPKTKSYALE
-361 GVNFTIDSGKTLGII
+361 GINFTIDSGKTLGII

-396 TSGEIYLGN
+396 TSGKIYLD
-405 MSLSLYNLKSLSSF
+405 SKELSSYDLKSLSSF
-419 ISYVPQNSFLFS
+419 ISYIPQNPFLFS

-437 IKFGNIKANKVE
+437 IKFGNFKANKNQ
-449 VIEVAENSSIHSD
+449 VIKVAKNSSIHSD
-462 ISRFK
+462 ISSFK

-478 VNLSGGQIQRITI
+478 VNLSGGQIQRLTI

-510 VDTKTEK
+510 VDAKTERS
-517 NILSE
+517 ILRE
-522 IKKNKID
+522 IRKTKID
-529 ETIIIVSHKISSVM
+529 ETVIIVSHKISSIM

-550 LDKGVII
+550 IDNGVIV
-557 EKGTHEKLLSTDGF
+557 EKGTHKKLLSNNGF

-582 INSFKI
+582 VNPVKM

>member
-1 MQELKYLNKYLFK
+1 MHELKYLNKYLFK

-20 LGIIITIISRIFS
+20 LGIIITVISRIFS
-33 LFTPKLVGNSMTL
+33 LFTPKFVGDSMTI
-46 IENSILNIEQT
+46 IEKSISNIEQV
-57 DDDLEILL
+57 DGILGL
-65 ARNILIILSASL
+65 LLGRNIIIILAASL

-91 NVSRYIEFDLKNEV
+91 NVSRYIEYDLKNEV

-114 LFYKTNRTG
+114 SFYKTNRTG

-147 INTITLFIIV
+147 INTITLFVIV
-157 IIFMFSI
+157 ISFMFVI
-164 SPSLTIYSLLPL
+164 SPSLTIYSLIPL
-176 PILSFTIYTLSKKIH
+176 PILSLAIYTLSKKIH
-191 LKSTLVQEKLAKL
+191 LKSTSVQENLANL

-216 IIKSFNMQEIVTK
+216 IIKSFNLQKIVSNT
-229 KFDNFSKSS
+229 FNDFSALS
-238 KKSSISLSKVQALF
+238 KNSSIDLSKVQALF

-265 IVIYVGGNQYIN
+265 IVIYVGGNQYID
-277 GKIEIGVIA
+277 GEIEIGVIA

-316 KRINGF
+316 KRINSF
-322 LKTKPSIKNY
+322 LKTKSSISNQ
-332 GKLLNS
+332 GEILNI
-338 ESSKITFKN
+338 KKGNIYFKN
-347 VSFKYPETKLYALQ
+347 VSFKYPETNFYALK
-361 GVNFTIDSGKTLGII
+361 GVDFEICSGKTLGIV
-376 GKTGSGKSSILELI
+376 GKTGAGKTTILELI

-396 TSGEIYLGN
+396 TSGEISMDGN
-405 MSLSLYNLKSLSSF
+405 LLREYDLSSLRSQ
-419 ISYVPQNSFLFS
+419 ISYVPQNPFLFS
-431 DTIQEN
+431 DTIIEN
-437 IKFGNIKANKVE
+437 IKFGNYAANKDE
-449 VIEVAENSSIHSD
+449 VIKVSKTSSIHSD
-462 ISRFK
+462 ISSFN

-478 VNLSGGQIQRITI
+478 VNLSGGQIQRLTI

-500 ILLLDDCLSS
+500 LLILDDCLSS
-510 VDTKTEK
+510 VDAKTERD
-517 NILSE
+517 ILSK
-522 IKKNKID
+522 IKRTKKN
-529 ETIIIVSHKISSVM
+529 ETVIIVSHKISSVM

-550 LDKGVII
+550 LDNGVVI
-557 EKGTHEKLLSTDGF
+557 EKGTHNKLMLNGGF
-571 YKKLAQKQLEN
+571 YKRLAEKQLEN
-582 INSFKI
+582 ADSIKF

>member
-216 IIKSFNMQEIVTK
+216 IIKSFNMQEIVAK
-229 KFDNFSKSS
+229 NFDDFSKSS
-238 KKSSISLSKVQALF
+238 KRSSISLSKVQALF

-347 VSFKYPETKLYALQ
+347 VSFKYPETNLYALE
-361 GVNFTIDSGKTLGII
+361 GVNFTIGSGKTLGII

-396 TSGEIYLGN
+396 SSGEIYLGN
-405 MSLSLYNLKSLSSF
+405 MSLSSYNLKSLSSF

-510 VDTKTEK
+510 VDAKTEN

-529 ETIIIVSHKISSVM
+529 ETVIIVSHKISSVM

-557 EKGTHEKLLSTDGF
+557 ERGTHEKLISTDGF

-582 INSFKI
+582 INSFKM

>member
-1 MQELKYLNKYLFK
+1 MKELKYLNKYLLK

-20 LGIIITIISRIFS
+20 LGIFITIISRIFS

-46 IENSILNIEQT
+46 IENSILDIKQT
-57 DDDLEILL
+57 NDNLEILL
-65 ARNILIILSASL
+65 ARNILIILLASL
-77 ISGFFTFLMRQTII
+77 VSGFFTFLMRQTII
-91 NVSRYIEFDLKNEV
+91 NVSRFIEFDLKNDV
-105 YNHYQSLCS
+105 YNHYQSLCP

-147 INTITLFIIV
+147 INTVTLFMIV
-157 IIFMFSI
+157 IVFMFSI
-164 SPSLTIYSLLPL
+164 SPSLTFYSLLPL
-176 PILSFTIYTLSKKIH
+176 PVLSFTIYALSKRIH
-191 LKSTLVQEKLAKL
+191 SKSTFVQEKLAKL

-216 IIKSFNMQEIVTK
+216 IIKTYNMQEIVIEN
-229 KFDNFSKSS
+229 FDSLSISS
-238 KKSSISLSKVQALF
+238 KRSSISLSKVQAFF

-265 IVIYVGGNQYIN
+265 IVIYVGGNQYID

-316 KRINGF
+316 KRINAF
-322 LKTKPSIKNY
+322 LKTEPSIKNY
-332 GKLLNS
+332 GKSSNL

-347 VSFKYPETKLYALQ
+347 VSFKYPKTKSYALE
-361 GVNFTIDSGKTLGII
+361 GISFTIGSGKTLGII

-396 TSGEIYLGN
+396 TSGKIYLGN
-405 MSLSLYNLKSLSSF
+405 KELSSYNLKSLNSF
-419 ISYVPQNSFLFS
+419 ISYIPQNPFLFS

-437 IKFGNIKANKVE
+437 IKFGNFKANKKQ
-449 VIEVAENSSIHSD
+449 VIKVAKNSSIHSD
-462 ISRFK
+462 ISSFK

-478 VNLSGGQIQRITI
+478 VNLSGGQIQRLTI

-510 VDTKTEK
+510 VDAKTEK
-517 NILSE
+517 NILRE
-522 IKKNKID
+522 MRKTKID
-529 ETIIIVSHKISSVM
+529 ETVIIVSHKISSIM

-550 LDKGVII
+550 IDKGVIV
-557 EKGTHEKLLSTDGF
+557 EKGTHKKLLSNNGF
-571 YKKLAQKQLEN
+571 YKKLVQKQLEN
-582 INSFKI
+582 VNPVKM

>member
-1 MQELKYLNKYLFK
+1 MHELKYLNKYLFK

-20 LGIIITIISRIFS
+20 LGIFITIISRIFS
-33 LFTPKLVGNSMTL
+33 LFTPKVVGNSMTL
-46 IENSILNIEQT
+46 IEKSTLDIEQV
-57 DDDLEILL
+57 DGKLEVLL
-65 ARNILIILSASL
+65 LRNILIILSASL

-91 NVSRYIEFDLKNEV
+91 NVSRHIEFDLKNDV

-147 INTITLFIIV
+147 INTITLFVIV
-157 IIFMFSI
+157 ISFMFSI
-164 SPSLTIYSLLPL
+164 SPSLTIYSLTPL
-176 PILSFTIYTLSKKIH
+176 PVLSFTIYRLSKKIH
-191 LKSTLVQEKLAKL
+191 LKSTLVQEYLAKL
-204 STFSQEVFSGIK
+204 STFSQETFSGIK
-216 IIKSFNMQEIVTK
+216 IIKSFNMQKIVTE
-229 KFDNFSKSS
+229 KFENFSISS
-238 KKSSISLSKVQALF
+238 KNKSVDLSKVQALF

-265 IVIYVGGNQYIN
+265 IVIYVGGNQYIE
-277 GKIEIGVIA
+277 GKINIGVIA

-316 KRINGF
+316 KRINSF
-322 LKTKPSIKNY
+322 LKSKSSIDNY
-332 GKLLNS
+332 GKILNLK
-338 ESSKITFKN
+338 SSDIKFKN
-347 VSFKYPETKLYALQ
+347 VSFKYPETNLYALKNI
-361 GVNFTIDSGKTLGII
+361 NFYIESGKTLGII
-376 GKTGSGKSSILELI
+376 GKTGSGKSTILELI

-396 TSGEIYLGN
+396 TSGNIYLD
-405 MSLSLYNLKSLSSF
+405 SQLLSSYDLKSLKSF

-431 DTIQEN
+431 DTIIEN
-437 IKFGNIKANKVE
+437 IKFGNYSAKDSEVNKV
-449 VIEVAENSSIHSD
+449 AQDSSIHSD

-467 DKYETLLGERG
+467 DEYETLLGERG

-500 ILLLDDCLSS
+500 ILILDDCLSS
-510 VDTKTEK
+510 VDAKTERSIIS
-517 NILSE
+517 N
-522 IKKNKID
+522 IKKSKKE
-529 ETIIIVSHKISSVM
+529 ETVIIVSHKISSVI

-550 LDKGVII
+550 LDKGIII
-557 EKGTHEKLLSTDGF
+557 EKGTHNQLLSIDGF
-571 YKKLAQKQLEN
+571 YKKLAQKQLES
-582 INSFKI
+582 IDSIKI